1 MNQKWIGRGTFAI
14 SVALHGYLLYAAPR
28 SVRAPERE
36 LPPALME
43 LSALS
48 PEPEEPPSVE
58 PEPESVP
65 EPEPEPEVTPE
76 PKLSEPEPTSEP
88 APTSELEPAS
98 DPEPAPPELTGNT
111 LVAEGEG
118 DFSAEIGSGRSRE
131 GAIRAGVSRPVL
143 RKPAKTPKPSVAPQK
158 APEPPPAIPLASLS
172 KKPTPPDLGGAL
184 KQNYPPDARRQGR
197 AGEAKVQARVEPS
210 GSIGFAK
217 VSFESEDGFGAACR
231 KTLLASKWTAPLDRA
246 GKPVATWVSYR
257 CKFRID

>member
-1 MNQKWIGRGTFAI
+1 MNQKWIGRGTFAL
-14 SVALHGYLLYAAPR
+14 SVSLHAYLLYAAPR
-28 SVRAPERE
+28 PAPEEDQE
-36 LPPALME
+36 LPPTLME
-43 LSALS
+43 LSALRPPTEEIS
-48 PEPEEPPSVE
+48 EPVLEPEVAPEPVPEPEIVEQVALVE
-58 PEPESVP
+58 PDSEPDS
-65 EPEPEPEVTPE
+65 EPEPEVTPE
-76 PKLSEPEPTSEP
+76 P
-88 APTSELEPAS
+88 
-98 DPEPAPPELTGNT
+98 APPELTGTT

-118 DFSAEIGSGRSRE
+118 DFGAEVGSGRARD
-131 GAIRAGVSRPVL
+131 GAIRAGVS
-143 RKPAKTPKPSVAPQK
+143 KPAPVRRVVVKKPSVVPSKK

-172 KKPTPPDLGGAL
+172 KKPIPPDLGGVL

-246 GKPVATWVSYR
+246 GNAVATWVSYR